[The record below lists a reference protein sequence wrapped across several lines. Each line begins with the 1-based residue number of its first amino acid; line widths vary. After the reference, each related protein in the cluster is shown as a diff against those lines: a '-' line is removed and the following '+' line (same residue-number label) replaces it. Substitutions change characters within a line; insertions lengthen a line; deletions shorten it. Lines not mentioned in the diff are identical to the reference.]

1 MNWLIVCMGDITV
14 NDSMIIIIK
23 AALSVLKLCG
33 WLAVC
38 LLIIGGV
45 IAQGALGVIDVPAH
59 FLARW
64 LSPFPLFRDWSWNHL
79 LSWSQKF
86 NIWHMG
92 DPDETFSSR
101 VGKAMRA
108 DAPVLYWRA
117 FNWFLNLFEDDHA
130 AKAVEADE
138 GDDQLLRSR

>member
-1 MNWLIVCMGDITV
+1 MVLK
-14 NDSMIIIIK
+14 SF
-23 AALSVLKLCG
+23 LSVLKFFA
-33 WLAVC
+33 WVAVSMVIMVMI
-38 LLIIGGV
+38 LIHMV
-45 IAQGALGVIDVPAH
+45 IALIDVPAH

-86 NIWHMG
+86 NIWHLG

-101 VGKAMRA
+101 VGKAMTA
-108 DAPVLYWRA
+108 DAPALYWRG